1 MTKEFIK
8 LQGISKKF
16 NKGNINVLKN
26 INYTFKK
33 GLTYSIIGPSGSG
46 KSTLLNLLSLVDRPT
61 SGKIKMNN
69 SRIDFNDYDYNDT
82 LRGKKIGII
91 YQDRNLLTDFTA
103 LENIYLPSLLI
114 NNNEQKAMKE
124 AKKLIK
130 NVGLIKRS
138 NHYPSELSGGEAQRI
153 AIARALINSPEIIL
167 ADEPT
172 GNLDNRNSQSIF
184 NIILKLKNK
193 NRIIIYATHNMHFAK
208 MADCKLQLSN
218 GIIKKYH
225 ATRKE

>member
-1 MTKEFIK
+1 MTKVSIK

-16 NKGNINVLKN
+16 EKGNINVLKN

-33 GLTYSIIGPSGSG
+33 GLTYSVIGPSGSG

-61 SGKIKMNN
+61 SGKIKINN
-69 SRIDFNDYDYNDT
+69 LNINFNDYDYNDN
-82 LRGKKIGII
+82 LRGTKIGIV

-103 LENIYLPSLLI
+103 LENTYLPSLLLR
-114 NNNEQKAMKE
+114 NNEEKAFRD

-130 NVGLIKRS
+130 SVGLTKRL

-172 GNLDNRNSQSIF
+172 GNLDHKNSQSIF

-193 NRIIIYATHNMHFAK
+193 NRTIIYATHNMHFAK

-225 ATRKE
+225 VKG

>member
-1 MTKEFIK
+1 MTKVSIK

-16 NKGNINVLKN
+16 EKGNINVLKN

-33 GLTYSIIGPSGSG
+33 GLTYSVIGPSGSG

-61 SGKIKMNN
+61 SGKIKINN
-69 SRIDFNDYDYNDT
+69 LNINFNDYDYNDN
-82 LRGKKIGII
+82 LRGTKIGIV

-103 LENIYLPSLLI
+103 LENTYLPSLLLR
-114 NNNEQKAMKE
+114 NNEEKAFRD

-130 NVGLIKRS
+130 SVGLTKRL

-172 GNLDNRNSQSIF
+172 GNLDHRNSQSIF

-193 NRIIIYATHNMHFAK
+193 SRTIIYATHNMHFAK

-225 ATRKE
+225 AKG

>member
-1 MTKEFIK
+1 MTKVSIK

-16 NKGNINVLKN
+16 EKGNINVLKN

-33 GLTYSIIGPSGSG
+33 GLTYSVIGPSGSG

-61 SGKIKMNN
+61 SGKIKINN
-69 SRIDFNDYDYNDT
+69 LNINFNDYDYNDN
-82 LRGKKIGII
+82 LRGTKIGIV

-103 LENIYLPSLLI
+103 LENTYLPSLLLR
-114 NNNEQKAMKE
+114 NNEEKAFRD

-130 NVGLIKRS
+130 SVGLTKRL

-172 GNLDNRNSQSIF
+172 GNLDHKNSQSIF

-193 NRIIIYATHNMHFAK
+193 NRTIIYATHNMHFAK

-225 ATRKE
+225 AKG

>member
-1 MTKEFIK
+1 MTKVSIK

-16 NKGNINVLKN
+16 EKGNINVLKN

-33 GLTYSIIGPSGSG
+33 GLTYSVIGPSGSG

-61 SGKIKMNN
+61 KGKIKINN
-69 SRIDFNDYDYNDT
+69 ININFNDYDYNDN
-82 LRGKKIGII
+82 LRGTKIGIV

-103 LENIYLPSLLI
+103 LENTYLPSLLLS
-114 NNNEQKAMKE
+114 NNEEKAFKD

-130 NVGLIKRS
+130 SVGLTKRL

-172 GNLDNRNSQSIF
+172 GNLDHRNSQSIF

-193 NRIIIYATHNMHFAK
+193 NRTIIYATHNMHFAK

-225 ATRKE
+225 VKG

>member
-1 MTKEFIK
+1 MTKVSIK

-16 NKGNINVLKN
+16 EKGNINVLKN

-33 GLTYSIIGPSGSG
+33 GLTYSVIGPSGSG

-61 SGKIKMNN
+61 SGKIKINN
-69 SRIDFNDYDYNDT
+69 LNINFNDYDYNDN
-82 LRGKKIGII
+82 LRGTKIGIV

-103 LENIYLPSLLI
+103 LENTYLPSLLLS
-114 NNNEQKAMKE
+114 NNEEKAFKD

-130 NVGLIKRS
+130 SVGLTKRL

-172 GNLDNRNSQSIF
+172 GNLDHKNSQSIF

-193 NRIIIYATHNMHFAK
+193 NRTIIYATHNMHFAK

-225 ATRKE
+225 AKG

>member
-1 MTKEFIK
+1 MTKVYIK

-16 NKGNINVLKN
+16 EKGNINVLKN

-33 GLTYSIIGPSGSG
+33 GLTYSVIGPSGSG

-61 SGKIKMNN
+61 SGKIKINN
-69 SRIDFNDYDYNDT
+69 LNINFNDYDYNDN
-82 LRGKKIGII
+82 LRGTKIGIV

-103 LENIYLPSLLI
+103 LENTYLPSLLLR
-114 NNNEQKAMKE
+114 NNEEKAFRD

-130 NVGLIKRS
+130 SVGLTKRL

-172 GNLDNRNSQSIF
+172 GNLDHRNSQSIF

-193 NRIIIYATHNMHFAK
+193 NRTIIYATHNMHFAK

-225 ATRKE
+225 VKG